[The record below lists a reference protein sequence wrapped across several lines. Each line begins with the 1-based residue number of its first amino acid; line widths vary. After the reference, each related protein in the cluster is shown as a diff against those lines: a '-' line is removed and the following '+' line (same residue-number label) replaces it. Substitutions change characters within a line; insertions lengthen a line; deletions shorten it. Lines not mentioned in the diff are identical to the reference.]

1 MSERRK
7 INNDLFI
14 GLFLTSASVFLL
26 FETMKINPMAARFP
40 RVVYGLFIGMSVLL
54 TILGIRKTLRPE
66 LALKS
71 DFLLNFRVIRAPLMV
86 FFILSAYMALMYL
99 FGFFISTAVFV
110 PVIMLFYGIRTVRT
124 IVLTNIILN
133 AFVYFV
139 FIRVL
144 RIVLP

>member
-7 INNDLFI
+7 INNDLYI
-14 GLFLTSASVFLL
+14 GLILTAISVFFL

-54 TILGIRKTLRPE
+54 TILGLRKTLRPE

-71 DFLLNFRVIRAPLMV
+71 DFMLNFRVIRAPLAV
-86 FFILSAYMALMYL
+86 FGILSGYMVLMYFTGL
-99 FGFFISTAVFV
+99 FISTAIFI
-110 PVIMLFYGIRTVRT
+110 PVIMFFYGIKSIRT

-133 AFVYFV
+133 AFVYVV